1 MRNTV
6 WMAAACTLAMASSAC
21 TFVKPD
27 AQGQEVRIVGTTAVL
42 ADCKKIG
49 STTVTVP
56 YKFGFIPRSDAS
68 VASDLNAMAR
78 NSAADM
84 HGDTVIPTSQP
95 KDGNQTFDVYRC
107 RQ

>member
-6 WMAAACTLAMASSAC
+6 WLAAACTLAMAASAC
-21 TFVKPD
+21 TFVKPSV
-27 AQGQEVRIVGTTAVL
+27 QGQEVRVVGTKSVL
-42 ADCKKIG
+42 AGCKRIG
-49 STTVTVP
+49 NTTVTVP

-68 VASDLNAMAR
+68 VASDLKAMGK

-84 HGDTVIPTSQP
+84 HGDTIIPTSQP
-95 KDGNQTFDVYRC
+95 HDGNQSFDVYRC